1 MIVNKNVYQ
10 KMAVLIILFIIALVS
25 VTIVSDYATSVE
37 VHAVTLE
44 ELEEKK
50 MTALGLTA
58 SVTAVSTAISAIPGD
73 VATPV
78 AEQLSELTAP
88 LLIIVC
94 AIYLE
99 KFLLTTLGYVSF
111 ELLIPIACLLIAVYV
126 FWRKEFLKEIAI
138 KLTIFALA
146 IVCIIPMSV
155 KVTGLIEETFE
166 QSITQTYEVVDE
178 MSEEAEKSSK
188 EEESGGFLA
197 FLTGLGDEAT
207 NLVESAKNALSVFVD
222 AVAVLIITT
231 CVIPAAVLLF
241 FIWLVK
247 MLFGLEIKSL
257 DDDFYKSPSG
267 YSKK

>member
-1 MIVNKNVYQ
+1 MKVNKNLYQ
-10 KMAVLIILFIIALVS
+10 KLAVLIVLLVIAFVS
-25 VTIVSDYATSVE
+25 ITVISDYATSVE

-44 ELEEKK
+44 ELDEKK
-50 MTALGLTA
+50 MAALGLTA

-73 VATPV
+73 VATPI
-78 AEQLSELTAP
+78 AEQLSELTTP

-111 ELLIPIACLLIAVYV
+111 EWLIPIACVLVAIYL
-126 FWRKEFLKEIAI
+126 FWKKEFLKEIAI

-155 KVTGLIEETFE
+155 KVTGLIEATFE

-178 MSEEAEKSSK
+178 MSEEAEKAAE
-188 EEESGGFLA
+188 EEESCGFLA
-197 FLTGLGDEAT
+197 FLTGLGDQASS
-207 NLVESAKNALSVFVD
+207 LVENAKNALSVFVD

-241 FIWLVK
+241 FVWLVK
-247 MLFGLEIKSL
+247 MLFGLEMKSFKTIKNITEIE
-257 DDDFYKSPSG
+257 G
-267 YSKK
+267 